1 MDPSTYK
8 HLSATDKSDAKSLIL
23 SEKSLINSVKI
34 NRESESASPSS
45 ETGNLSNSVIDQ
57 LAIMCGYDPNPQE
70 SESYVFDLNKEFNL
84 FESTCIQAEGFSKY
98 WQTNS
103 SELSILTAF
112 VKKYS
117 AISASSVPTEAC
129 FSVAHFIQR
138 KERRNLSSKSLR
150 YLMVLRESLTEKHR
164 NYLQETN

>member
-8 HLSATDKSDAKSLIL
+8 HLSATDKSDAKGLIL

-84 FESTCIQAEGFSKY
+84 FESIMYSGRRFFK
-98 WQTNS
+98 
-103 SELSILTAF
+103 ILA
-112 VKKYS
+112 
-117 AISASSVPTEAC
+117 
-129 FSVAHFIQR
+129 
-138 KERRNLSSKSLR
+138 N
-150 YLMVLRESLTEKHR
+150 
-164 NYLQETN
+164 